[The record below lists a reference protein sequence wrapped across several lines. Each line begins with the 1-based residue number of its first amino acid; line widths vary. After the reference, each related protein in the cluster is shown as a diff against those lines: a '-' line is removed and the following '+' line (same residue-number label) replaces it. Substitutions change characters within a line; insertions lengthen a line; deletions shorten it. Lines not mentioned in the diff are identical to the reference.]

1 MPKVISIGNTCLDIV
16 LSYADQLPNWN
27 SEVLFRKSEWRLGGQ
42 GANFAIAS
50 ANLGL
55 MQILISSVGRDDVGD
70 RLTAD
75 LASAI
80 PLHKRLFRR
89 EDSETGFSVTLIRKD
104 GERLF
109 LTFLGHQNIFNTRHI
124 MKDILTVIDIDDIV
138 HISGLYNLPSL
149 KREITSVTKCLE
161 RAGAK
166 ISFDPGWNPDNFS
179 KRTRDEF
186 YRMLSHVDYYEPN
199 DAELMQLAGETSLD
213 LAAVRVKRRYRGV
226 LVIKLGKYGSK
237 VIDSS
242 NRVTLVRSYRT
253 TVADTTGAG
262 DVFDAG
268 LIAGIIHDRNLEF
281 SARLGN
287 AAASIAISRRGKPSA
302 RFPKY
307 SKVQRLIRSQ

>member
-27 SEVLFRKSEWRLGGQ
+27 SELLFRKSEWRLGGQ

-55 MQILISSVGRDDVGD
+55 KQILISSIGRDDIGD

-80 PLHKRLFRR
+80 SIHKRLFRR
-89 EDSETGFSVTLIRKD
+89 EDSGTGFSVTLIRKD

-109 LTFLGHQNIFNTRHI
+109 LTFLGHQNMFNTRHI
-124 MKDILTVIDIDDIV
+124 MKDILTVIDMDDIV

-149 KREITSVTKCLE
+149 KRELTSVTKRLE
-161 RAGAK
+161 RAGAR
-166 ISFDPGWNPDNFS
+166 ISFDPGWNPDGFS
-179 KRTRDEF
+179 KRTQDEF
-186 YRMLSHVDYYEPN
+186 YRTLSHVDFYEPN

-213 LAAVRVKRRYRGV
+213 PAAVRVKRRYQGV
-226 LVIKLGKYGSK
+226 LVVKLGKHGSK
-237 VIDSS
+237 VIDAS
-242 NRVTLVRSYRT
+242 NKVTTVRSYRT

-268 LIAGIIHDRNLEF
+268 LIAGIVHDRNLEF
-281 SARLGN
+281 SARFGN

-307 SKVQRLIRSQ
+307 PEVRRLIGNQ